1 MRKKEVIET
10 KIGSFVDVEGLTRQY
25 VIAAVSEAIPE
36 ENEFGDT
43 FQTEVTRWT
52 DEEAFYVDTVV
63 KKLSIGFAICS
74 KDDKFD
80 EAIGKEIAIGKA
92 RKRPSSVIYATTPGV
107 INSLM
112 VDAVMKQEMSYFEAN
127 PSYLIAAYKKLKRK

>member
-1 MRKKEVIET
+1 MRKREVIET
-10 KIGSFVDVEGLTRQY
+10 KVGSFVDAEGLTRNY
-25 VIAAVSEAIPE
+25 VIAAISEVLE
-36 ENEFGDT
+36 TDT
-43 FQTEVTRWT
+43 VVAECCVIEDYVI
-52 DEEAFYVDTVV
+52 DEVV

-74 KDDKFD
+74 KEDKFD
-80 EAIGKEIAIGKA
+80 ENLGKEIAIGKA

-127 PSYLIAAYKKLKRK
+127 PSYLISAYKKLKRK